1 MVITFPNNKIVEDT
15 VIGAIISDDKA
26 LVNNIRFLQEDC
38 FYDKINKNIFI
49 SVVNLFKNNKVV
61 DLMSVQAQLKKDGF
75 DVDYKKLVDLAT
87 TTENYKITDKCL
99 ILKEYAIRRNLII
112 SCNEISKK
120 SYDESEDV
128 LETLEQSSKTIDNIS
143 MIVNVNQ
150 FNPIDRVLLESV
162 KEIEEA
168 STKDGVV
175 RGVTSGFYDIDK
187 ISSGW
192 GKSDLIIMAARPSM
206 GKSSMARSFILNA
219 CMQQNANVAFFSL
232 EESRAQIG
240 KKFISSVSEV
250 PYEKIKLGN
259 LNDTEWSKIHSAISE
274 LESLNL
280 TIDDTSGLSVFEL
293 KSKCRMLHHKKKLD
307 MIVIDYLQLMRGE
320 VKNNGNREQEISY
333 ISRSLKGLAKDLNI
347 PIIALAQLS
356 RAVEMRSDRK
366 PMLSDLRESGSIEQD
381 ADIVSFIYRPE
392 YYGIT
397 EANGYDI
404 TGQTKFIIAKHR
416 SGELGEPKLQFE
428 AEKAKFTEISL
439 F

>member
-1 MVITFPNNKIVEDT
+1 MVITFPNNKRVEDN
-15 VIGAIISDDKA
+15 VIGSLISSEKV
-26 LVNNIRFLQEDC
+26 LVNNIRFLEEDC
-38 FYDKINKNIFI
+38 FYDNKNKNIFKSI
-49 SVVNLFKNNKVV
+49 LSLFKDNKSV
-61 DLMSVQAQLKKDGF
+61 DLMSVHAQLKKDGH
-75 DVDYKKLVDLAT
+75 DIQYGELVDLSGN
-87 TTENYKITDKCL
+87 TENYRVSEKCL

-120 SYDESEDV
+120 SFDESEDV

-150 FNPIDRVLLESV
+150 FNPIDRVLTESI

-187 ISSGW
+187 ITSGW

-219 CMQQNANVAFFSL
+219 CMKQEANVAFFSL

-240 KKFISSVSEV
+240 KKFISSVSDV
-250 PYEKIKLGN
+250 PYEKIKLGK
-259 LNDTEWSKIHSAISE
+259 LSDREWERIHSAIAK
-274 LESLNL
+274 LENLNL

-293 KSKCRMLHHKKKLD
+293 KSKCWMLHHKKKLD

-320 VKNNGNREQEISY
+320 VKKNANREQEISY

-347 PIIALAQLS
+347 PVIALAQLS
-356 RAVEMRSDRK
+356 RAVEIRSDKK
-366 PMLSDLRESGSIEQD
+366 PMLSDLRESGSLEQD

-397 EANGYDI
+397 EVNGNDI
-404 TGQTKFIIAKHR
+404 SGQTKFIIAKHR
-416 SGELGEPKLQFE
+416 SGELGEPKLQFI
-428 AEKAKFTEISL
+428 AEKAKFAEITL